1 MGLGKT
7 LSMLSLV
14 LKKKGRSQDVRE
26 WMAKPPAVEGGRGRK
41 GKWRERG
48 EREREREMEE
58 GEEGRERGRRRRRMW
73 EGIGDLHVGGG
84 WERKGR
90 EECGRGGGW
99 GHGWK

>member
-41 GKWRERG
+41 GRWR
-48 EREREREMEE
+48 EREREREKERE
-58 GEEGRERGRRRRRMW
+58 RREREGGGGGEEERC
-73 EGIGDLHVGGG
+73 ET
-84 WERKGR
+84 
-90 EECGRGGGW
+90 
-99 GHGWK
+99 